1 MISCYFILL
10 MKMHK
15 KQNGQLARPFIPQ
28 VLAVSFWGLES
39 ASPFSGHEAGP
50 TVNCLRS
57 LLPIPT
63 LCTLPSLPLVPVASH
78 LHPGDPCRPRPSS
91 TADKIHLVSLFL
103 F

>member
-15 KQNGQLARPFIPQ
+15 KQNGPLARPFIPGSWLFRF
-28 VLAVSFWGLES
+28 VDWRV
-39 ASPFSGHEAGP
+39 PFSGHEAGP
-50 TVNCLRS
+50 TVNCLRF

-63 LCTLPSLPLVPVASH
+63 LCTLPSLPLVPVVSH
-78 LHPGDPCRPRPSS
+78 LHPGDPGRLLPSS